1 MRDLKNFNFLS
12 KAERKTPSEREG
24 MKARHNF
31 VARDKLHIHSECISH
46 RYMKEKKAYMLPIR
60 WSYEE
65 KALIEKQAEKEGL
78 SVTAFVRSTVI
89 KHCRDE

>member
-1 MRDLKNFNFLS
+1 
-12 KAERKTPSEREG
+12 

-31 VARDKLHIHSECISH
+31 VAGDELHIHSECISC
-46 RYMKEKKAYMLPIR
+46 RYMKDRKVYMLPIR

-78 SVTAFVRSTVI
+78 
-89 KHCRDE
+89 

>member
-1 MRDLKNFNFLS
+1 
-12 KAERKTPSEREG
+12 
-24 MKARHNF
+24 
-31 VARDKLHIHSECISH
+31 
-46 RYMKEKKAYMLPIR
+46 MKEKKAYMLPIR

-89 KHCRDE
+89 KHCRDEQGENESL